1 MKVKFFF
8 IKIGIGI
15 WSVSDRWEDLYMKQ
29 LNLPHH
35 HSDIGHKADLIETL
49 SNTEQFLA
57 VADIFKKLGDANR
70 IRIFWLLC
78 NCEECV
84 INISAILGM
93 SSPAASHHLRS
104 LRDSRLIVSRRE
116 GKEVYYKASDTEESL
131 LLQKLLKTAFKSFH

>member
-1 MKVKFFF
+1 MIF
-8 IKIGIGI
+8 IAGETGPERK
-15 WSVSDRWEDLYMKQ
+15 SMKQ
-29 LNLPHH
+29 IELPHH
-35 HSDIGHKADLIETL
+35 HGTYENLDSLIEQLSDI
-49 SNTEQFLA
+49 NQFA
-57 VADIFKKLGDANR
+57 SVAEVFKKLGDANR

-116 GKEVYYKASDTEESL
+116 GKEVYYKASDSEESL
-131 LLQKLLKTAFKSFH
+131 LLQELLKTVLKSLPGNRA

>member
-1 MKVKFFF
+1 M
-8 IKIGIGI
+8 
-15 WSVSDRWEDLYMKQ
+15 EQ
-29 LNLPHH
+29 LHLPHH
-35 HSDIGHKADLIETL
+35 HSDVCNRADLIETL
-49 SNTEQFLA
+49 SDTEQFSA
-57 VADIFKKLGDANR
+57 IAEIFKKLGDPNR

-131 LLQKLLKTAFKSFH
+131 LLQKLLETVFKIFH

>member
-1 MKVKFFF
+1 MKH
-8 IKIGIGI
+8 I
-15 WSVSDRWEDLYMKQ
+15 E
-29 LNLPHH
+29 LPHQH
-35 HSDIGHKADLIETL
+35 GSHKNIDSLIEQLSDID
-49 SNTEQFLA
+49 QFAA
-57 VADIFKKLGDANR
+57 VAEIFKKLGDANR

-116 GKEVYYKASDTEESL
+116 GKEVYYKASDTEESI
-131 LLQKLLKTAFKSFH
+131 LLQKLLKTVFKNLPTV